1 MFALR
6 TTTLILLES
15 LKLRVTASL
24 LVSLAATQRS
34 NTPTA
39 TEDSGINTL

>member
-6 TTTLILLES
+6 MTMLILLES
-15 LKLRVTASL
+15 LKLRATASL
-24 LVSLAATQRS
+24 SVSLAVTQRS

-39 TEDSGINTL
+39 IGGSGINTL